1 MDLRSSIANSYLAYG
16 FSNDFID
23 QLVKIAVVKEF
34 APGAYMT
41 RESEEAHDLMILT
54 RGDAEIR
61 SITDEVIGYLRTGMP
76 FGEVAF
82 IDQKP
87 RSSSVVSTADST
99 VVVLPEVALRELMN
113 ADKDMAIRAL
123 LNLSRV
129 LCQRLRLA
137 NQQIGA
143 LQAIE
148 ESQRTYSVIE

>member
-16 FSNDFID
+16 FTSDFID
-23 QLVKIAVVKEF
+23 ELVKIAIVREF
-34 APGAYMT
+34 APGAFLT
-41 RESEEAHDLMILT
+41 RESEETHDLMILT

-61 SITDEVIGYLRTGMP
+61 SITDEVIGYLRAGMP

-87 RSSSVVSTADST
+87 RSSSVVSTSDAT
-99 VVVLPEVALRELMN
+99 VVVLPEAPLRELMN

-129 LCQRLRLA
+129 LCQRLRRA
-137 NQQIGA
+137 NQQIAA

-148 ESQRTYSVIE
+148 ESQGMYSIVE